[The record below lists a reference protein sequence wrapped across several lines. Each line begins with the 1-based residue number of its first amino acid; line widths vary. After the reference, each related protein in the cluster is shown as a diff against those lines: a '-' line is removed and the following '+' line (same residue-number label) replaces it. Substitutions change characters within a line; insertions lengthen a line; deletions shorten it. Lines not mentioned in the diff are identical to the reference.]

1 MLIIWYQQRDTWHK
15 SGTIKKIYQSKS
27 LKALLRKG
35 LYTMAN
41 IQWYPGHMAK
51 AIREIQEKLHLVD
64 IIFELVDARLP
75 ESSRN
80 PKVKEIIQQKPH
92 LLILTKSDL
101 ADPLV
106 TKQWLD
112 YYQSQGQQAIAVDS
126 RVRTIERDIQKP
138 AQTILAQQLKNQ
150 SDRGLQQQT
159 IRAVCVGIPNVGKS
173 TLLNHLVN
181 KKIAKTADR
190 PGVTK
195 NQQWLKSKNGLAL
208 LDTPGILW
216 PKFEDQAVGKKLA
229 FTGAIKES
237 LFASDD
243 VALFGL
249 EVFRTYYAK
258 TLKERYKLNDQDL
271 QLSTPD
277 LLLKITKFLGMGD
290 DYDRASNRIMLDARK
305 GKLGRFT
312 LERVEDLEN
321 GKTTNS

>member
-1 MLIIWYQQRDTWHK
+1 
-15 SGTIKKIYQSKS
+15 
-27 LKALLRKG
+27 
-35 LYTMAN
+35 MAT

-64 IIFELVDARLP
+64 IVFELVDARIP

-80 PKVKEIIQQKPH
+80 PMIKDVIQQKPH

-101 ADPLV
+101 ADPIV
-106 TKQWLD
+106 TKQWLEF
-112 YYQSQGQQAIAVDS
+112 YQSQGQPAIAVDS
-126 RVRTIERDIQKP
+126 RARTIERDVQK
-138 AQTILAQQLKNQ
+138 QSSEILATRLKNQ
-150 SDRGLQQQT
+150 TDRSLQHQT

-216 PKFEDQAVGKKLA
+216 PKFEDQMVGQRLA

-243 VALFGL
+243 VALMGL
-249 EVFRTYYAK
+249 EIFKKSYWPMLRD
-258 TLKERYKLNDQDL
+258 RYKLSDADL
-271 QLSTPD
+271 KISTAD

-312 LERVEDLEN
+312 LDQVEEFND
-321 GKTTNS
+321 GKKGNN